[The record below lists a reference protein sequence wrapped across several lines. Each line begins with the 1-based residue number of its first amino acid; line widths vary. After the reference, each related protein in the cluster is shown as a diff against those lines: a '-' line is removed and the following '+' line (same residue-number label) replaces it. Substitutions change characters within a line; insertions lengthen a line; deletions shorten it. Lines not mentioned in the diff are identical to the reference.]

1 MSDSESENNNNSNNV
16 KYNNLRLI
24 LDDDNLE
31 KLYEKSEEDIISFLN
46 GSKTKKVHVSGIDVG
61 KINDVEDIQKILK
74 SLVIETDKSLDE
86 KNMSIREIFEQ
97 LRDNILPFNMN
108 VGEEFIERVPDS
120 EINQKEKILLLMIY
134 ALHNTLFDE

>member
-97 LRDNILPFNMN
+97 LRDNILPFDMN
-108 VGEEFIERVPDS
+108 VGDEFIERIPDS